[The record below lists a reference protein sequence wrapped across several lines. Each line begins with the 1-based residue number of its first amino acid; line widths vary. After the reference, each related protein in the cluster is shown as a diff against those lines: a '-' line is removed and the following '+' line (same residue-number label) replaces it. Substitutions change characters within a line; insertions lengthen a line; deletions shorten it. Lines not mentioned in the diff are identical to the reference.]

1 MQKREQTIQRRTIT
15 KQTNSFLSYATSHWP
30 QPINVVLVVP
40 LTPDVV
46 QSHALVE
53 GGDVEGTDVDA
64 GSGWDG
70 GLATNG
76 FGPGTLVGPTDWAW
90 ATNVEE
96 EITAMPVIKAS
107 MYTDMVMEVPTMIA
121 V

>member
-1 MQKREQTIQRRTIT
+1 
-15 KQTNSFLSYATSHWP
+15 
-30 QPINVVLVVP
+30 
-40 LTPDVV
+40 V

-53 GGDVEGTDVDA
+53 GGGAIAGDTDVDALCPPPA

-90 ATNVEE
+90 ATKVEE

-107 MYTDMVMEVPTMIA
+107 M
-121 V
+121 